1 MPVQMRNLHGEYPG
15 IGTADDL
22 CIVRHWEQDWV
33 TNLATI
39 NRDYCVCF
47 SFARRKKEKKTH
59 LSISC
64 QERKREKDV
73 RDRELQKTNTSESF
87 ALQYALQTFWVLF
100 TLPREQVFVCQKPF
114 FFLPLFLYI
123 CNLT

>member
-1 MPVQMRNLHGEYPG
+1 MPVQMRNLHSEYPD
-15 IGTADDL
+15 IGTAADL
-22 CIVRHWEQDWV
+22 CTVRDWEQDWV

-47 SFARRKKEKKTH
+47 SFARRKKRGKKS

-73 RDRELQKTNTSESF
+73 RDRELQKTH
-87 ALQYALQTFWVLF
+87 
-100 TLPREQVFVCQKPF
+100 K
-114 FFLPLFLYI
+114 
-123 CNLT
+123 